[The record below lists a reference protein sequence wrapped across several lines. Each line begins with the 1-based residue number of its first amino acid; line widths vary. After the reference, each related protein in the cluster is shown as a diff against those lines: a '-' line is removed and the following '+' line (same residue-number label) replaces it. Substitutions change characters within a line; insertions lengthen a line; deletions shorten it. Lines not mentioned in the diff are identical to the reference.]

1 MRLLKFNVKSQLI
14 MKDPDCDFSGLV
26 AGTKNYL
33 KAYFTFSSEW
43 DNCILIASFW
53 RGSKEYAVV
62 IENNCCCIPEEVL
75 VGSTFSISITG
86 QNNGY
91 RITTNK
97 VSVNQEVNK

>member
-14 MKDPDCDFSGLV
+14 TKDPDCDFSGLV

-53 RGSKEYAVV
+53 RGK
-62 IENNCCCIPEEVL
+62 
-75 VGSTFSISITG
+75 
-86 QNNGY
+86 
-91 RITTNK
+91 
-97 VSVNQEVNK
+97 

>member
-1 MRLLKFNVKSQLI
+1 MRILKFNIKSQLI
-14 MKDPDCDFSGLV
+14 AKDPDCDFSGLV

-43 DNCILIASFW
+43 DNCILW

>member
-1 MRLLKFNVKSQLI
+1 MRILKFNVKSQLI
-14 MKDPDCDFSGLV
+14 AKDPDCDFSGLV

-75 VGSTFSISITG
+75 TGSTFSVSVTG
-86 QNNGY
+86 QHKDY
-91 RITTNK
+91 RITTNRI
-97 VSVNQEVNK
+97 SVRQEVY